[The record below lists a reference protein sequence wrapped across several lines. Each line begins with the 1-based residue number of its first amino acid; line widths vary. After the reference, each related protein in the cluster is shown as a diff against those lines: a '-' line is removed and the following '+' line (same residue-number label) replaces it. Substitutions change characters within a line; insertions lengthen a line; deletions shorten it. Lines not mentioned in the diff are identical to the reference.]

1 LSAAPLQV
9 APVRS
14 RADLRRFVDLPWR
27 LYAGDPC
34 WVPPLKSQVRGLLDR
49 KHPFYAGGAADRE
62 VFLAWRGRRVV
73 GRIAAIVNRAHNAFQ
88 DDRWGFFGFFECE
101 DDAVAAAELLAAA
114 ADWVKAKGCDTLV
127 GPANPST
134 NYECGLLTAGFD
146 TPPTVMMTYNPPGY
160 QALIENAGFAKAKD
174 LFAYSSP
181 VHPKSLERL
190 QRFTEKA
197 RKREPSLVTR
207 PVVLTEFRRE
217 VEIIR
222 GIYSKAW
229 ERNWGFVPPSEAEF
243 DWLARDLKPLV
254 DPELLRLAFI
264 DGVPAGFLLALPDVN
279 PALAVLDGSLLNPI
293 RLVRAQLIGRR
304 RAGLRLITMGVKAEF
319 RLRGVEAV
327 MFCEG
332 LQAALDRGY
341 RTCEYSWILEDNELA
356 KRTVRLMDAELS
368 KVYRMYARAL

>member
-1 LSAAPLQV
+1 MSAAPLQV

-73 GRIAAIVNRAHNAFQ
+73 GRIAAIVNRAHNTFQ

-207 PVVLTEFRRE
+207 PVVLSEFRRE

>member
-1 LSAAPLQV
+1 MSAAPLQV

>member
-1 LSAAPLQV
+1 VSAAPLQV

-49 KHPFYAGGAADRE
+49 KHPFYADGAADRE
-62 VFLAWRGRRVV
+62 VFLAWRGKRVV
-73 GRIAAIVNRAHNAFQ
+73 GRIAAIVNRAHNAFHE
-88 DDRWGFFGFFECE
+88 DRWGFFGFFECE

-160 QALIENAGFAKAKD
+160 QSLIENAGFAKAKD
-174 LFAYSSP
+174 LLAFSSP

-207 PVVLTEFRRE
+207 PVVLSEFRRE

-341 RTCEYSWILEDNELA
+341 RSCEYSWILEDNELA

-368 KVYRMYARAL
+368 KVYRMYGKAL

>member
-1 LSAAPLQV
+1 VNAAPLQV

-101 DDAVAAAELLAAA
+101 DDPVAAAELLAAA
-114 ADWVKAKGCDTLV
+114 ADWVKGKGCDTLV
-127 GPANPST
+127 GPSNPST

-197 RKREPSLVTR
+197 RRREPSLVTR

-368 KVYRMYARAL
+368 KVYRMYGRAL

>member
-1 LSAAPLQV
+1 VSGAPLQV

-34 WVPPLKSQVRGLLDR
+34 WVPPLRSQVRGYLDR
-49 KHPFYAGGAADRE
+49 KHPFYSDGAAERE
-62 VFLAWRGRRVV
+62 VFLAWRGKRVV
-73 GRIAAIVNRAHNAFQ
+73 GRIAAIVNRAHNAFHN
-88 DDRWGFFGFFECE
+88 DRWGFFGFFECE
-101 DDAVAAAELLAAA
+101 DDPVAAAELLAAA
-114 ADWVKAKGCDTLV
+114 GDWVKGRGCDTLV
-127 GPANPST
+127 GPSNPST
-134 NYECGLLTAGFD
+134 NYECGLLVAGFD

-160 QALIENAGFAKAKD
+160 QALIENVGFAKAKD
-174 LFAYSSP
+174 LVAYSSP
-181 VHPKSLERL
+181 VHAKSLERL

-197 RKREPSLVTR
+197 RRREPSLVTR

-217 VEIIR
+217 VGIIR
-222 GIYSKAW
+222 EIYSTAW

-264 DGVPAGFLLALPDVN
+264 DGEPAGFLLALPDVN

-304 RAGLRLITMGVKAEF
+304 RAGLRLITMGVKAKF

-341 RTCEYSWILEDNELA
+341 RSCEYSWILEDNELA

-368 KVYRMYARAL
+368 KVYRMYGRAL